1 MAGSYRPLAAA
12 APPGPESPPPAPDRT
27 VPRSE
32 PKPDPQSSWATV
44 ADRGGAGAVAST
56 APKSASPSAPA
67 IKPRAPGLSSPKPAA
82 RFSVRSAWSA
92 VKTRLAAWLRASLI
106 WLWRAGLVAAIGGLT
121 FVLVRLRK
129 NVRTPQLSLITRSF
143 ERGGQEPAAGAM
155 FPSTPPPQS
164 RG

>member
-12 APPGPESPPPAPDRT
+12 EPPGPESPPHAPDRT

-32 PKPDPQSSWATV
+32 PKPEPQSSWAAV
-44 ADRGGAGAVAST
+44 GDRGGAGAVASA
-56 APKSASPSAPA
+56 APKSASPSTPA
-67 IKPRAPGLSSPKPAA
+67 VKPRAPGVSSPKPAA
-82 RFSVRSAWSA
+82 RFSVRSAWSG
-92 VKTRLAAWLRASLI
+92 VKARVAAWFRASLI
-106 WLWRAGLVAAIGGLT
+106 WFWRAGVAVAIGGLV
-121 FVLVRLRK
+121 FVLVRLRR
-129 NVRTPQLSLITRSF
+129 NVRAPQLSLITRSF